1 MHKFF
6 LILIIIVFFGCGKD
20 KENKLIIKEQNLETQ
35 MVRAYKEG
43 LDFLDKDDGLSAAKK
58 FNEAELL
65 FPQSEWAPKS
75 ALMAAY
81 SYYAYDYYGDSIYE
95 LEQFIKKYPKDERIS
110 YANFLLAMCYYQSI
124 VDEKKDLEPL
134 LKARDKFIYV
144 FENYPNTDFAM
155 DAKFKLDL
163 IREILASKEMY
174 LGSYYIQKGKWI
186 AAINRFKTVINDY
199 DTTVYVEEALHRL
212 VELHYKIGLEN
223 EAKKYANLLG
233 YNYLSSEWYKSTY
246 KIFNKEYKLAKP
258 EKRKKESNFLIK
270 KYKSIFT
277 KNEWQGNI

>member
-43 LDFLDKDDGLSAAKK
+43 LNFLDKNDGLSAAKK

-81 SYYAYDYYGDSIYE
+81 SYYAYNYYGDSIYE

-144 FENYPNTDFAM
+144 VENYPNTDFAM

-186 AAINRFKTVINDY
+186 AAINRFKIVINDY
-199 DTTVYVEEALHRL
+199 DTTIYVEEALHRL

-233 YNYLSSEWYKSTY
+233 YNYLSSDWYKITY

-277 KNEWQGNI
+277 KNE

>member
-6 LILIIIVFFGCGKD
+6 LILIIIVFFGCAKD
-20 KENKLIIKEQNLETQ
+20 KENKLIIQEQNLKTQ
-35 MVRAYKEG
+35 MISAYKEG

-81 SYYAYDYYGDSIYE
+81 SYYAYNYYGDSIYE

-144 FENYPNTDFAM
+144 VENYPNTDFAM

-199 DTTVYVEEALHRL
+199 DTTIYVEEALHRL

-233 YNYLSSEWYKSTY
+233 YNYLSSDWYKITY

-277 KNEWQGNI
+277 KNE

>member
-6 LILIIIVFFGCGKD
+6 LILIIIVFFGCAKD
-20 KENKLIIKEQNLETQ
+20 KENKLIIQEQNLETQ
-35 MVRAYKEG
+35 MISAYKEG

-81 SYYAYDYYGDSIYE
+81 SYYAYNYYGDSIYE

-144 FENYPNTDFAM
+144 VENYPNTDFAM

-186 AAINRFKTVINDY
+186 AAINRFKTVISDY
-199 DTTVYVEEALHRL
+199 ETTIYVEEALHRL

-233 YNYLSSEWYKSTY
+233 YNYLSSDWYKITY

-277 KNEWQGNI
+277 KNE

>member
-6 LILIIIVFFGCGKD
+6 LILIIIVFFGCAKD
-20 KENKLIIKEQNLETQ
+20 KENKLIIQEQNLETQ
-35 MVRAYKEG
+35 MISAYKEG

-81 SYYAYDYYGDSIYE
+81 SYYAYNYYGDSIYE

-124 VDEKKDLEPL
+124 VDETKDLEPL

-144 FENYPNTDFAM
+144 VENYPNTDFAM
-155 DAKFKLDL
+155 DAEFKLDL

-199 DTTVYVEEALHRL
+199 ETTIYVEEALHRL

-233 YNYLSSEWYKSTY
+233 YNYLSSDWYKITY

-277 KNEWQGNI
+277 KNE

>member
-1 MHKFF
+1 MKNIIKILL
-6 LILIIIVFFGCGKD
+6 LILGVL
-20 KENKLIIKEQNLETQ
+20 LISCSKGEKISVIEEVEIETQ
-35 MVRAYKEG
+35 MIEAFREG
-43 LDFLDKDDGLSAAKK
+43 YEELNKGDVLYAAKK

-144 FENYPNTDFAM
+144 VENYPNTDFAM

-163 IREILASKEMY
+163 ITEILASKEMY

-199 DTTVYVEEALHRL
+199 ETTIYVEEALHRL

-233 YNYLSSEWYKSTY
+233 YNYLSSDWYKSTY

-258 EKRKKESNFLIK
+258 KERKKESNFLIK

-277 KNEWQGNI
+277 KNE

>member
-6 LILIIIVFFGCGKD
+6 LILIIIVFFGCGKG

-35 MVRAYKEG
+35 MISTYKEG
-43 LDFLDKDDGLSAAKK
+43 LNFLDKNDGLSAAKK

-81 SYYAYDYYGDSIYE
+81 SYYAYNYYGDSIYE

-144 FENYPNTDFAM
+144 VENYPNTDFAM

-174 LGSYYIQKGKWI
+174 LGSYYIQKSKWI
-186 AAINRFKTVINDY
+186 AAINRFKIVINDY
-199 DTTVYVEEALHRL
+199 DTTIYVEEALHRL

-233 YNYLSSEWYKSTY
+233 YNYLSSDWYKSTY

-258 EKRKKESNFLIK
+258 KKRKKESNFLIK

-277 KNEWQGNI
+277 KNE

>member
-1 MHKFF
+1 MRKFF
-6 LILIIIVFFGCGKD
+6 LILIIIVFFGCAKD
-20 KENKLIIKEQNLETQ
+20 KENKLIIQEQNLETQ
-35 MVRAYKEG
+35 MISAYKEG

-65 FPQSEWAPKS
+65 FPQSKWAPKS

-81 SYYAYDYYGDSIYE
+81 SYYAYNYYGDSIYE
-95 LEQFIKKYPKDERIS
+95 LEQFIKKYPKDKRMS

-144 FENYPNTDFAM
+144 VENYPNTDFAM

-174 LGSYYIQKGKWI
+174 LGSYYIQKRKWI

-199 DTTVYVEEALHRL
+199 DTTIYVEEALHRL

-233 YNYLSSEWYKSTY
+233 YNYLSSDWYKSTY

-258 EKRKKESNFLIK
+258 KKRKKESNFLIK

-277 KNEWQGNI
+277 KNE

>member
-6 LILIIIVFFGCGKD
+6 LILIIIVFFGCAKD
-20 KENKLIIKEQNLETQ
+20 KENKLIIQEQNLETQ
-35 MVRAYKEG
+35 MISAYKEG
-43 LDFLDKDDGLSAAKK
+43 VDFLDKDDGLSAAKK

-65 FPQSEWAPKS
+65 FPQSEWASKS

-81 SYYAYDYYGDSIYE
+81 SYYAYNYYGDSIYE

-144 FENYPNTDFAM
+144 VENYPNTDFAM

-186 AAINRFKTVINDY
+186 AAINRFKIVINDY
-199 DTTVYVEEALHRL
+199 DTTIYVEEALHRL

-233 YNYLSSEWYKSTY
+233 YNYLSSDWYKSTY

-258 EKRKKESNFLIK
+258 KKRKKESNFLIK

-277 KNEWQGNI
+277 KNE

>member
-6 LILIIIVFFGCGKD
+6 LILIIIVFFGCAKD
-20 KENKLIIKEQNLETQ
+20 KENKLIIQEQNLETQ
-35 MVRAYKEG
+35 MISAYKEG
-43 LDFLDKDDGLSAAKK
+43 LNFLDKGDGLSAAKK

-81 SYYAYDYYGDSIYE
+81 SYYAYNYYGDSIYE

-144 FENYPNTDFAM
+144 VENYPNTDFAM
-155 DAKFKLDL
+155 DA
-163 IREILASKEMY
+163 
-174 LGSYYIQKGKWI
+174 
-186 AAINRFKTVINDY
+186 
-199 DTTVYVEEALHRL
+199 
-212 VELHYKIGLEN
+212 
-223 EAKKYANLLG
+223 
-233 YNYLSSEWYKSTY
+233 
-246 KIFNKEYKLAKP
+246 
-258 EKRKKESNFLIK
+258 
-270 KYKSIFT
+270 
-277 KNEWQGNI
+277 

>member
-1 MHKFF
+1 MRKFF
-6 LILIIIVFFGCGKD
+6 LILIIIVFFGCAKD
-20 KENKLIIKEQNLETQ
+20 KENKLIIQEQNLETQ
-35 MVRAYKEG
+35 MISAYKEG

-81 SYYAYDYYGDSIYE
+81 SYYAYNYYGDSIYE

-144 FENYPNTDFAM
+144 VENYPNTDFAM

-199 DTTVYVEEALHRL
+199 ETTIYVEEALHRL

-233 YNYLSSEWYKSTY
+233 YNYLSSDWYKSTY
-246 KIFNKEYKLAKP
+246 KIFNKENKLAKP
-258 EKRKKESNFLIK
+258 KERKKESNFLIK

>member
-6 LILIIIVFFGCGKD
+6 LILIIIVFFGCAKD
-20 KENKLIIKEQNLETQ
+20 KENKLIIQEQNLETQ
-35 MVRAYKEG
+35 MISAYKEG
-43 LDFLDKDDGLSAAKK
+43 LNFLDKDDGLSAAKK

-81 SYYAYDYYGDSIYE
+81 SYYAYNYYGDSIYE
-95 LEQFIKKYPKDERIS
+95 LEQFIKKYPKDKRMS

-144 FENYPNTDFAM
+144 VENYPSTDFAM

-174 LGSYYIQKGKWI
+174 LGSYYIQKRKWI

-199 DTTVYVEEALHRL
+199 DTTIYVEEALHRL

-233 YNYLSSEWYKSTY
+233 YNYLSSDWYKSTY

-277 KNEWQGNI
+277 KNE

>member
-6 LILIIIVFFGCGKD
+6 LILIIIVFFGCAKD
-20 KENKLIIKEQNLETQ
+20 KENKLIIQEQNLETQ
-35 MVRAYKEG
+35 MISAYKEG

-81 SYYAYDYYGDSIYE
+81 SYYAYNYYGDSIYE

-144 FENYPNTDFAM
+144 VENYPNTDFAM

-174 LGSYYIQKGKWI
+174 LGNYYIQKEKWI

-199 DTTVYVEEALHRL
+199 ETTIYVEEALHRL

-233 YNYLSSEWYKSTY
+233 YNYLSSDWYKSTY

-277 KNEWQGNI
+277 KNE

>member
-43 LDFLDKDDGLSAAKK
+43 LNFLDKNDGLSAAKK

-65 FPQSEWAPKS
+65 FPQSEWAPNS

-81 SYYAYDYYGDSIYE
+81 SYYAYNYYGDSIYE

-124 VDEKKDLEPL
+124 VDETKDLEPL

-144 FENYPNTDFAM
+144 VENYPNTDFAM

-186 AAINRFKTVINDY
+186 AAINRFKIVINDY
-199 DTTVYVEEALHRL
+199 DTTIYVEEALHRL

-233 YNYLSSEWYKSTY
+233 YNYLSSDWYKSTY

-277 KNEWQGNI
+277 KNE

>member
-6 LILIIIVFFGCGKD
+6 LILIIIVFFGCAKD
-20 KENKLIIKEQNLETQ
+20 KENKLIIQEQNLETE
-35 MVRAYKEG
+35 MMSAYKEG

-65 FPQSEWAPKS
+65 FPQSEWASKS

-81 SYYAYDYYGDSIYE
+81 SYYAYNYYGDSIYE

-144 FENYPNTDFAM
+144 VENYPNTDFAM

-186 AAINRFKTVINDY
+186 AAINRFKIVINDY
-199 DTTVYVEEALHRL
+199 ETTIFVEEALHRL

-233 YNYLSSEWYKSTY
+233 YNYLSSDWYKSTY

-277 KNEWQGNI
+277 KNEW

>member
-6 LILIIIVFFGCGKD
+6 LILIIIVFFGCAKD
-20 KENKLIIKEQNLETQ
+20 KENKLIIQEQNLETQ
-35 MVRAYKEG
+35 MISAYKEG

-81 SYYAYDYYGDSIYE
+81 SYYAYNYYGDSIYE

-124 VDEKKDLEPL
+124 VDETKDLEPL

-144 FENYPNTDFAM
+144 VENYPNTDFAM

-199 DTTVYVEEALHRL
+199 ETTIYVEEALHRL

-233 YNYLSSEWYKSTY
+233 YNYLSSDWYKSTY

-277 KNEWQGNI
+277 KNE

>member
-1 MHKFF
+1 
-6 LILIIIVFFGCGKD
+6 
-20 KENKLIIKEQNLETQ
+20 
-35 MVRAYKEG
+35 
-43 LDFLDKDDGLSAAKK
+43 LDKNDGLSAAKK

-81 SYYAYDYYGDSIYE
+81 SYYAYNYYGDSIYE

-144 FENYPNTDFAM
+144 VENYPNTDFAM

-186 AAINRFKTVINDY
+186 AAINRFKIVINDY
-199 DTTVYVEEALHRL
+199 DTTIYVEEALHRL

-233 YNYLSSEWYKSTY
+233 YNYLSSDWYKSTY

-277 KNEWQGNI
+277 KNE

>member
-43 LDFLDKDDGLSAAKK
+43 LNFLDKEDGLSAAKK

-124 VDEKKDLEPL
+124 VDETKDLEPL

-144 FENYPNTDFAM
+144 VENYPNTDFAM

-174 LGSYYIQKGKWI
+174 LGSYYIQKRKWI
-186 AAINRFKTVINDY
+186 AAINRFKIVINDY
-199 DTTVYVEEALHRL
+199 DTTIYVEEALHRL

-233 YNYLSSEWYKSTY
+233 YNYLSSDWYKSTY

-277 KNEWQGNI
+277 KNE

>member
-6 LILIIIVFFGCGKD
+6 LILIIIVFFGCAKD
-20 KENKLIIKEQNLETQ
+20 KENKLIIQEQNLETQ
-35 MVRAYKEG
+35 MISSYKEG

-81 SYYAYDYYGDSIYE
+81 SYYAYNYYGDSIYE
-95 LEQFIKKYPKDERIS
+95 LEQFIKKYPKDERMS

-124 VDEKKDLEPL
+124 VDETKDLEPL

-144 FENYPNTDFAM
+144 VENYPNTDFAM

-186 AAINRFKTVINDY
+186 AAINRFKIVINDY
-199 DTTVYVEEALHRL
+199 DTTIYVEEALHRL

-233 YNYLSSEWYKSTY
+233 YNYLSSDWYKSTY

-277 KNEWQGNI
+277 KNE

>member
-1 MHKFF
+1 M
-6 LILIIIVFFGCGKD
+6 IS
-20 KENKLIIKEQNLETQ
+20 
-35 MVRAYKEG
+35 AYKEG
-43 LDFLDKDDGLSAAKK
+43 LNFLDKNDGLSAAKK

-95 LEQFIKKYPKDERIS
+95 LEQFIKKYPKDKRMS

-144 FENYPNTDFAM
+144 VENYPSTDFAM

-174 LGSYYIQKGKWI
+174 LGSYYIQKRKWI

-199 DTTVYVEEALHRL
+199 DTTIYVEEALHRL
-212 VELHYKIGLEN
+212 VELHYKIGLED
-223 EAKKYANLLG
+223 EAKKYAKLLG
-233 YNYLSSEWYKSTY
+233 YNYLSSKWYKNTY
-246 KIFNKEYKLAKP
+246 KIFNKDYKLVKP
-258 EKRKKESNFLIK
+258 KTKEKESNFIIK
-270 KYKSIFT
+270 KYKSIF
-277 KNEWQGNI
+277 N

>member
-1 MHKFF
+1 MHKLF
-6 LILIIIVFFGCGKD
+6 LILIIIFFFGCAKD
-20 KENKLIIKEQNLETQ
+20 KENKLISKEQDLETE
-35 MVRAYKEG
+35 MISAYKEG
-43 LDFLDKDDGLSAAKK
+43 LNFLDKDDGLSAAKK

-81 SYYAYDYYGDSIYE
+81 SYYAFSYYGDSIYE

-144 FENYPNTDFAM
+144 VENYPNTDFAM

-174 LGSYYIQKGKWI
+174 LGNYYIQKEKWI

-199 DTTVYVEEALHRL
+199 ETTIYVEEALHRL

-233 YNYLSSEWYKSTY
+233 YNYLSSDWYKSTY

-258 EKRKKESNFLIK
+258 KKRKKESNFLIK

-277 KNEWQGNI
+277 KNE

>member
-6 LILIIIVFFGCGKD
+6 LILIIIVFFGCAKD
-20 KENKLIIKEQNLETQ
+20 KEDQLIIKEQNLETQ
-35 MVRAYKEG
+35 MISAYKEG
-43 LDFLDKDDGLSAAKK
+43 LNFLDKNDGLSAAKK

-81 SYYAYDYYGDSIYE
+81 SYYAYNYYGDSIYE

-124 VDEKKDLEPL
+124 ADEKKDLEPL

-144 FENYPNTDFAM
+144 LENYPNTDFAM

-174 LGSYYIQKGKWI
+174 LGSYYIEKRKWI
-186 AAINRFKTVINDY
+186 AAINRFKIVINDY
-199 DTTVYVEEALHRL
+199 DTTIYVEEALHRL

-233 YNYLSSEWYKSTY
+233 YNYLSSDWYKSTY
-246 KIFNKEYKLAKP
+246 KIFNKEYKLTKP

-277 KNEWQGNI
+277 KNE

>member
-6 LILIIIVFFGCGKD
+6 LILIIIVFFGCAKD
-20 KENKLIIKEQNLETQ
+20 KENKLIIQEQNLETQ
-35 MVRAYKEG
+35 MISAYKEG

-81 SYYAYDYYGDSIYE
+81 SYYAYNYYGDSIYE

-144 FENYPNTDFAM
+144 VENYPNTDFAM

-186 AAINRFKTVINDY
+186 AAINRFKIVINDY
-199 DTTVYVEEALHRL
+199 DTTIYVEEALHRL

-233 YNYLSSEWYKSTY
+233 YNYLSSDWYKSTY

-277 KNEWQGNI
+277 KNEW

>member
-6 LILIIIVFFGCGKD
+6 LILIIIVFFGCAKD
-20 KENKLIIKEQNLETQ
+20 KENKLIIQEQNLETQ
-35 MVRAYKEG
+35 MISAYKEG

-81 SYYAYDYYGDSIYE
+81 SYYAYNYYGDSIYE

-144 FENYPNTDFAM
+144 LENYPNTDFAM

-186 AAINRFKTVINDY
+186 AAINRFKIVINDY
-199 DTTVYVEEALHRL
+199 DTTIYVEEALHRL

-233 YNYLSSEWYKSTY
+233 YNYLSSDWYKSTY

-277 KNEWQGNI
+277 KNE

>member
-6 LILIIIVFFGCGKD
+6 LILIIIVFFGCAKD
-20 KENKLIIKEQNLETQ
+20 KENKLIIQEQNLETQ
-35 MVRAYKEG
+35 MISTYKEG

-124 VDEKKDLEPL
+124 VDETKDLEPL

-144 FENYPNTDFAM
+144 VENYPNTDFAM

-186 AAINRFKTVINDY
+186 AAINRFKIVINDY
-199 DTTVYVEEALHRL
+199 DTTIYVEEALHRL

-233 YNYLSSEWYKSTY
+233 YNYLSSDWYKSTY

-277 KNEWQGNI
+277 KNE

>member
-6 LILIIIVFFGCGKD
+6 LILIIIVFFGCAKD
-20 KENKLIIKEQNLETQ
+20 KENKLIIQEQNLETQ
-35 MVRAYKEG
+35 MISAYKEG

-81 SYYAYDYYGDSIYE
+81 SYYAYNYYGDSIYE

-124 VDEKKDLEPL
+124 VDETKDLEPL

-144 FENYPNTDFAM
+144 VENYPNTDFAM

-186 AAINRFKTVINDY
+186 AAINRFKIVINDY
-199 DTTVYVEEALHRL
+199 DTTIYVEEALHRL

-233 YNYLSSEWYKSTY
+233 YNYLSSDWYKSTY

-277 KNEWQGNI
+277 KNE

>member
-6 LILIIIVFFGCGKD
+6 LILIIIVFFGCTKD

-35 MVRAYKEG
+35 MISAYREG
-43 LDFLDKDDGLSAAKK
+43 VDFLDKQDGLSAAKK

-81 SYYAYDYYGDSIYE
+81 SYYAYDYYGDSINE

-124 VDEKKDLEPL
+124 ADEKKDLEPL

-144 FENYPNTDFAM
+144 LENYPNTDFAM
-155 DAKFKLDL
+155 DAQFKLDL

-174 LGSYYIQKGKWI
+174 LGNYYIQKEKWI
-186 AAINRFKTVINDY
+186 AAINRYKTVINDY

-212 VELHYKIGLEN
+212 VELHYKIGLES

-233 YNYLSSEWYKSTY
+233 YNYLSSDWYKSTY

-270 KYKSIFT
+270 KYKNIFT
-277 KNEWQGNI
+277 KNE

>member
-1 MHKFF
+1 MHKLF
-6 LILIIIVFFGCGKD
+6 LILIIIVFFGCAKD
-20 KENKLIIKEQNLETQ
+20 KENKLIIQEQNLETQ
-35 MVRAYKEG
+35 MISTYKEG
-43 LDFLDKDDGLSAAKK
+43 LDFLDKQDGLSAAKK

-81 SYYAYDYYGDSIYE
+81 SYYAYNYYGDAIYE

-124 VDEKKDLEPL
+124 ADEKKDIEPL

-144 FENYPNTDFAM
+144 LENYPNTDFAM

-174 LGSYYIQKGKWI
+174 LGNYYIQKEKWI

-199 DTTVYVEEALHRL
+199 DTTIYVEEALHRL

-233 YNYLSSEWYKSTY
+233 YNYLSSDWYKSTY

-277 KNEWQGNI
+277 KNE

>member
-6 LILIIIVFFGCGKD
+6 LILIIIVFFGCAKD
-20 KENKLIIKEQNLETQ
+20 KENKLIIQEQNLETQ
-35 MVRAYKEG
+35 MISAYKEG
-43 LDFLDKDDGLSAAKK
+43 LDFLDEDDGLSAAKK

-81 SYYAYDYYGDSIYE
+81 SYYAYNYYGDSIYE

-144 FENYPNTDFAM
+144 VENYPNTDFAM

-186 AAINRFKTVINDY
+186 AAINRFKIVINDY
-199 DTTVYVEEALHRL
+199 DTTIYVEEALHRL

-233 YNYLSSEWYKSTY
+233 YNYLSSDWYKITY

-277 KNEWQGNI
+277 KNE